1 MKAGDLIKELQA
13 FDPEMEVMILDG
25 FNGGGSPRTINLG
38 PSLQT
43 ISQQDAKETA
53 DCEGRVG
60 ESVVRLGYGCY

>member
-1 MKAGDLIKELQA
+1 MKVGELIKELQA

-38 PSLQT
+38 PGLMT